1 MKLRFDST
9 GTLGTLYETA
19 IVIVVIS
26 ATLFLSLIRSE
37 FSPAVSAIILI
48 VSAVAAVV
56 LLNIKGGVIYARSD
70 KLVITHSFASRKI
83 LISRI
88 RYEYIEYAD
97 YNVTQKRSRL
107 GFYCYVFELNIHMKN
122 GKKIKLCADLH
133 IPEDKPMCDPD
144 GYKRYLNDL
153 PVMKLCR
160 YINEKSK

>member
-9 GTLGTLYETA
+9 GTLRTLYETA

-48 VSAVAAVV
+48 VSAVAAVI

-70 KLVITHSFASRKI
+70 KLVISHSFASRKV

-88 RYEYIEYAD
+88 RYEDIEYAD

-107 GFYCYVFELNIHMKN
+107 GFYCYVFELNIHMKK

>member
-1 MKLRFDST
+1 MRFDST
-9 GTLGTLYETA
+9 GTLRTLYETA

-48 VSAVAAVV
+48 VSAVAAVI

-70 KLVITHSFASRKI
+70 KLVISHSFASRKV

-88 RYEYIEYAD
+88 RYEDIEYAD

>member
-70 KLVITHSFASRKI
+70 KLVITHSFASRKV

>member
-1 MKLRFDST
+1 MRFDST

-70 KLVITHSFASRKI
+70 KLVITHSFASRKV

-88 RYEYIEYAD
+88 RYEDIEYAD

>member
-88 RYEYIEYAD
+88 RYEDIEYAD

-153 PVMKLCR
+153 PVM
-160 YINEKSK
+160 

>member
-1 MKLRFDST
+1 MRFDST

-48 VSAVAAVV
+48 VSAVAAVI
-56 LLNIKGGVIYARSD
+56 LLNIKGGVIYAKSD
-70 KLVITHSFASRKI
+70 KLVISHSFASRKV

-88 RYEYIEYAD
+88 RYEDIEYAD
-97 YNVTQKRSRL
+97 YNVTQKRSRIS
-107 GFYCYVFELNIHMKN
+107 FYCYVFELNIHMKN

>member
-48 VSAVAAVV
+48 VSAVAAVA
-56 LLNIKGGVIYARSD
+56 LLNIKGGVIYAKSD
-70 KLVITHSFASRKI
+70 KLVISHSFASRKV

-88 RYEYIEYAD
+88 NYEDIEYAD

>member
-9 GTLGTLYETA
+9 GTLRTLYETA

-48 VSAVAAVV
+48 VSAVAAVI

-70 KLVITHSFASRKI
+70 KLVISHSFASRKV

-88 RYEYIEYAD
+88 RYEDIEYAD